1 MSTTWILIAD
11 SSRARIFEKKENEKH
26 LREISDFVNAAGRAD
41 DSELGTDE
49 RGRFYGR
56 GEQYQGHTA
65 EPAVSAVEHENEMFS
80 HALAD
85 YLDSAR
91 NARRYARLYLIA
103 GPKFLGLLHGSL
115 KEAVRELVAGE
126 LVKDISTKDIREVE
140 NYLHGKLDYFL

>member
-26 LREISDFVNAAGRAD
+26 LQEIDDFVNAAGRAD

-56 GEQYQGHTA
+56 GERYQGHTA
-65 EPAVSAVEHENEMFS
+65 EPAVSAVEHEDEMFS
-80 HALAD
+80 HTLAN
-85 YLDSAR
+85 YLDDAR
-91 NARRYARLYLIA
+91 NARRYSRLYLVA
-103 GPKFLGLLHGSL
+103 GPKFLGMLHGNL
-115 KEAVRELVAGE
+115 KKEVRELVAGE
-126 LVKDISTKDIREVE
+126 LAKDISIMDVREVE

>member
-1 MSTTWILIAD
+1 
-11 SSRARIFEKKENEKH
+11 
-26 LREISDFVNAAGRAD
+26 
-41 DSELGTDE
+41 
-49 RGRFYGR
+49 
-56 GEQYQGHTA
+56 
-65 EPAVSAVEHENEMFS
+65 MFS

-140 NYLHGKLDYFL
+140 NYLHGKLDYFP